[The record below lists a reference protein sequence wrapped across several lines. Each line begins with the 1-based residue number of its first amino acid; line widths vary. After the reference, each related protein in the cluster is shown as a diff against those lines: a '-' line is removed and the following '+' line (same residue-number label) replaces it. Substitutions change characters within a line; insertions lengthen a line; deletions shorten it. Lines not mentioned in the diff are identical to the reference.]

1 MKLVIID
8 NYDSFTYNLVQLL
21 EQAGAGEFNI
31 IKNDD
36 PRCLKL
42 ESYTHIVL
50 SPGPGLP
57 SEAGLLEDVIRKYG
71 AEKRI
76 LGVCLGHQAIA
87 EVFGGKIIQM
97 ENILHGI
104 ATDCIILQDNLL
116 FEKIESPFT
125 IGRYHSWV
133 VEEHSLPKS
142 LLITAKDENGYIMAM
157 RHKKHDIR
165 SVQFHPESIMTP
177 DGLQMIQNWINY
189 SAE

>member
-21 EQAGAGEFNI
+21 EQAGAGDFDI

-36 PRCLKL
+36 PRCLEL
-42 ESYTHIVL
+42 EEYSHIVL

-57 SEAGLLEDVIRKYG
+57 SEAGYLEDVIRKY
-71 AEKRI
+71 APSKRI

-87 EVFGGKIIQM
+87 ETFGGKVVQM
-97 ENILHGI
+97 KTILHGI
-104 ATDCIILQDNLL
+104 ATPCFILQDNLL
-116 FEKIESPFT
+116 FNQIESPFT

-133 VEEHSLPKS
+133 VEGESLPS
-142 LLITAKDENGYIMAM
+142 ELIVTAKDEDRNIMAM
-157 RHKKHDIR
+157 RHQEYDVR

-177 DGLQMIQNWINY
+177 DGLQMMKNWINY
-189 SAE
+189 SSL